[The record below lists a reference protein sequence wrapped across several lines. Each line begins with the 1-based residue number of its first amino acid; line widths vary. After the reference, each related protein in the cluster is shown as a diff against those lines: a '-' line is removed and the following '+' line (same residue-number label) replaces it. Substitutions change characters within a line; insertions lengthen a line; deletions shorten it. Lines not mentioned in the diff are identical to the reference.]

1 MKKPSKKIDA
11 KTILADIE
19 AGMSDSALMEKY
31 KLSAVGL
38 ESLLRKLRESEIIRH
53 VSTMDIV
60 QDLKAGMLDSQL
72 MEKYN
77 LSEEAL

>member
-38 ESLLRKLRESEIIRH
+38 ESLLGKLRKTGIIRH
-53 VSTMDIV
+53 AS
-60 QDLKAGMLDSQL
+60 ANGYCPRS
-72 MEKYN
+72 
-77 LSEEAL
+77 

>member
-38 ESLLRKLRESEIIRH
+38 ESLLRKLHESGIIRH
-53 VSTMDIV
+53 VSAMDIV
-60 QDLKAGMLDSQL
+60 QDLRQAC
-72 MEKYN
+72 
-77 LSEEAL
+77 